1 MSENI
6 YTVRDYT
13 DLSLIVEKL
22 ISKKRFVHSLSV
34 AYTCA
39 FILDLFK
46 CKNYVKEYNCISGPI
61 FCGLVHDIG
70 RELSEENLFNYCKYH
85 KIDLNAEIRE
95 NIVLSHGLVAADMAY
110 SFLPN
115 YPSSWSEAIKYHTT
129 GNDTLDDLGLALL
142 IADFTE
148 PNRTFLS
155 SSDRNTIYSNENIY
169 TCALDVINR
178 MILHAEKSKKYN
190 VSSYSLKLKLY
201 LECKLDK

>member
-1 MSENI
+1 MIKKVFQRVFGVCFFFIGLTFYTLLTNI
-6 YTVRDYT
+6 VNASTRPNW
-13 DLSLIVEKL
+13 SN
-22 ISKKRFVHSLSV
+22 R
-34 AYTCA
+34 
-39 FILDLFK
+39 
-46 CKNYVKEYNCISGPI
+46 YVKEYNCISGPI